1 MSRRTFRY
9 HPDYA
14 PEGRIFDL
22 DEVSD
27 ELLQEQGWTD
37 HPWKA
42 GFNPWGEQND
52 PEMQRVRNGVQNGDI
67 KPVDDD
73 APILPNENENQKSA
87 ELEHAHRM
95 LRQQR
100 EENEAL
106 KLEMQR
112 MREKE
117 LDHESD
123 AAKIMAK
130 TAGQAAD
137 QAVRNR
143 QAAEKAEAERK
154 AAEEAAAKE
163 AELQKDPPP
172 VFNPTQQPE
181 DPGDQ
186 NNPDAGQDNNPDGGS
201 TEL

>member
-1 MSRRTFRY
+1 MNEAFFY
-9 HPDYA
+9 HKDYA
-14 PEGRIFDL
+14 PKGRIFNLENVNKDL
-22 DEVSD
+22 LE
-27 ELLQEQGWTD
+27 EQGWCD
-37 HPWKA
+37 HRWKA
-42 GFNPWGEQND
+42 D
-52 PEMQRVRNGVQNGDI
+52 PEDGPEAKALFDAVERGEIRRMSDDTL
-67 KPVDDD
+67 PVM
-73 APILPNENENQKSA
+73 PPNEQEMMRAA
-87 ELEHAHRM
+87 EIERAYRE

-154 AAEEAAAKE
+154 AQEEAAA